1 MDDENFHTLLPEWAQ
16 LLLRKAAS
24 VPNTPE
30 DTRKRD
36 KCIETVDHELR
47 LRIPG
52 AFVSDRDDQNVV
64 CRKKR

>member
-1 MDDENFHTLLPEWAQ
+1 MNDENFHTLLPEWAQ

-30 DTRKRD
+30 DPRNRD

-52 AFVSDRDDQNVV
+52 AFVSDRDCQNVV